1 MRKTIKIIKC
11 SCKRIINKLKAVVCK
26 TRKFIN
32 KLPVRL
38 DNAVSKSLRSK
49 K

>member
-11 SCKRIINKLKAVVCK
+11 SCKRIINNLKAIVHK
-26 TRKFIN
+26 TRKFIKKMPN
-32 KLPVRL
+32 RL
-38 DNAVSKSLRSK
+38 DNALSKSLRSK

>member
-1 MRKTIKIIKC
+1 MHKTIKIIKC
-11 SCKRIINKLKAVVCK
+11 SCKRIINKLKAFASK

-32 KLPVRL
+32 KLPIRL
-38 DNAVSKSLRSK
+38 DNTLSKSLRSK

>member
-11 SCKRIINKLKAVVCK
+11 GCKRIVDKLKVIVYK
-26 TRKFIN
+26 TRKFIKTVPN
-32 KLPVRL
+32 RL
-38 DNAVSKSLRSK
+38 DSALSKSLRSK